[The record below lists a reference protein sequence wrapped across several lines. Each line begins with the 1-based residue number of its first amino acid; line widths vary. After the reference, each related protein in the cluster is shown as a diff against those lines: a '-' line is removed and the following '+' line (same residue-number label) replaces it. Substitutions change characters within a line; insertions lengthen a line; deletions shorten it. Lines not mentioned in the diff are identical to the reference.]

1 MNIRHTHISSIFTFA
16 HWSSGGNGTR
26 NDGRNY
32 IWFRTSRRRE
42 RLRLACCRRLKAIHS
57 LLCYYCVSKIPSK
70 WIRNDCVSVELCHNW
85 NANLIQNISN
95 AAKQKKNTKLY
106 ADIPKLDGPD
116 TNIPCIKSQKWM
128 PSRASVC
135 VCVSFIDLTHVW
147 PVIVIAQWNG
157 KYHLWMDV
165 ILIAAMP
172 IIQLILNYNVIIIY
186 IYYIFVSVVL
196 LLSGATM
203 SGAK

>member
-57 LLCYYCVSKIPSK
+57 LLCHYCVSKIPSK

-116 TNIPCIKSQKWM
+116 TNIPCIKSHKWM

-135 VCVSFIDLTHVW
+135 VCFFHWFDTCVACNRYRSVKWKIPFVNGCHSHCRNAHNSTH
-147 PVIVIAQWNG
+147 P
-157 KYHLWMDV
+157 KL
-165 ILIAAMP
+165 
-172 IIQLILNYNVIIIY
+172 
-186 IYYIFVSVVL
+186 
-196 LLSGATM
+196 
-203 SGAK
+203 